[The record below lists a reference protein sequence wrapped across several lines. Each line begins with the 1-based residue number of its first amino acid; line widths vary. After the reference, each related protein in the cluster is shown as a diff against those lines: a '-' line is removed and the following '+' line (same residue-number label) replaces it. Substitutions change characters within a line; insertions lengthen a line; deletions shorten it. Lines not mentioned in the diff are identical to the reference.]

1 MRRVAGVGLRDLRN
15 RAGARPAPLRAET
28 HLCGIPWLES
38 GSADGGTRCAATVPG
53 SLESDGQSARA
64 AQAGTADRSG
74 VGPDVRA
81 ACGHAR
87 YTKGCDLCA
96 LVGIYHAHLGRPG
109 ITPSERSKVMRLYLA
124 GDKAGLF
131 KLWQA
136 RRGEDGS

>member
-1 MRRVAGVGLRDLRN
+1 MRRPRVPASQESHGRSARL
-15 RAGARPAPLRAET
+15 ASARPADL
-28 HLCGIPWLES
+28 
-38 GSADGGTRCAATVPG
+38 
-53 SLESDGQSARA
+53 Q
-64 AQAGTADRSG
+64 
-74 VGPDVRA
+74 A

-96 LVGIYHAHLGRPG
+96 LVGIYQDHMSRADV
-109 ITPSERSKVMRLYLA
+109 TPAERSKIIRLYLA

>member
-1 MRRVAGVGLRDLRN
+1 M
-15 RAGARPAPLRAET
+15 
-28 HLCGIPWLES
+28 
-38 GSADGGTRCAATVPG
+38 
-53 SLESDGQSARA
+53 
-64 AQAGTADRSG
+64 ADRSG
-74 VGPDVRA
+74 VGTDVRA

-87 YTKGCDLCA
+87 YAKGCELCA

-136 RRGEDGS
+136 RRGGPVGADPGRVLGTRRAWVLRLT